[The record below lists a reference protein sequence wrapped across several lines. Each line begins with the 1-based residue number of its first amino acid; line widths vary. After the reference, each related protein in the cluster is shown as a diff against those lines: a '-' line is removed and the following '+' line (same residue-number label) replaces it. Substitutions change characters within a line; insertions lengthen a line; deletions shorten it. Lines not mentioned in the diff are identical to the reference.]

1 MSFRQDNKLVYSN
14 SIILVFVFLLSC
26 ILVTL
31 VFYGLWLCLLDINY
45 LVIYLSD
52 IFSNMSDFTRGMIVG
67 GMASFLG
74 AWLGINMPMP
84 INMHR

>member
-1 MSFRQDNKLVYSN
+1 
-14 SIILVFVFLLSC
+14 
-26 ILVTL
+26 LVTL

>member
-14 SIILVFVFLLSC
+14 SIILVFVFLHSC

-31 VFYGLWLCLLDINY
+31 VFYGLWICLWDINY

-67 GMASFLG
+67 GSASILG
-74 AWLGINMPMP
+74 AWLGINMP
-84 INMHR
+84 INMNM